1 MTNPFVIRPVT
12 EAEYEAY
19 GKCLAPAFG
28 GDYDQDEQARER
40 ELIPLAETLAAFE
53 GDRLVGTEGAFRMTV
68 TIPGGEAP
76 MAGVTSVSVL
86 PTHRRR
92 GVLTAMMR
100 HRLEDMHY
108 RGQWLAGLWASESM
122 IYGRFGYGLATER
135 LRLEVQKHRSA
146 FAHASA
152 APTVRLLE
160 RAEAGLVIPP
170 IYARA
175 ASARPGMIAR
185 DSRWWTHLWHDPKE
199 HRDGRSALLFAV
211 HATGGL
217 DDAYAVYRTRFDWAS
232 RSTSEVYVEDL
243 VSTSDSGYAGT
254 WRYLLD
260 IDLLHLVVA
269 GRRPLD
275 DPLPWLLADR
285 GAVSMTVMEAMWLR
299 LVDVPV
305 ALAARA
311 YPATDTLVLEVHDT
325 FCPWNAG
332 RYLLTTGPEGAS
344 CKSTSR
350 QPDLVLG
357 AAELAAIYLGG
368 VRPSTLAQ
376 AQLVREDVQG
386 ALARAD
392 EVFRW
397 LPVPWCDRVF

>member
-1 MTNPFVIRPVT
+1 MTIPISVRPVT

-28 GDYDQDEQARER
+28 GDYDAEEQAREL
-40 ELIPLAETLAAFE
+40 ELIPLGDTLAAFE
-53 GDRLVGTEGAFRMTV
+53 GDLLVGTEGAFRMTV
-68 TIPGGEAP
+68 TIPGGEVP

-100 HRLEDMHY
+100 HRLEDMHHQ
-108 RGQWLAGLWASESM
+108 GQWLAGLWASESM

-146 FAHASA
+146 FAHASSG
-152 APTVRLLE
+152 PTMRLLE
-160 RAEAGLVIPP
+160 RAEAEIVIPP

-175 ASARPGMIAR
+175 AADRPGMIAR
-185 DSRWWTHLWHDPKE
+185 DSRWWTHLWHDPRE
-199 HRDGRSALLFAV
+199 HREGRSARLFAV
-211 HATGGL
+211 HSTGGV
-217 DDAYAVYRTRFDWAS
+217 DDGYTVYRTRFDWAS
-232 RSTSEVYVEDL
+232 RSTSEVYVEEL
-243 VSTSDSGYAGT
+243 VSISDSGYAGT

-285 GAVSMTVMEAMWLR
+285 GAVNITVMEAMWLR
-299 LVDVPV
+299 LVDVKV

-311 YPATDTLVLEVHDT
+311 YLATDTLVLDVRDT

-332 RYLLTTGPEGAS
+332 RYLLTTGPESAT
-344 CKSTSR
+344 CETTSKAA
-350 QPDLVLG
+350 DLVLG
-357 AAELAAIYLGG
+357 AAELAAMYLGG

-376 AQLVREDVQG
+376 ARRVREEVQG
-386 ALARAD
+386 SLARAD

-397 LPVPWCDRVF
+397 HLIPWCDRVF